1 MALVCPWCHQDIA
14 PATHQCAGLSQSAA
28 ANAKKP
34 FRQRARTL
42 SFFNGTTQPLIRTV
56 PCGIYPGFLRR
67 YDVALQ
73 NWGNDI
79 GARAAQSQWKAFAE
93 RVTLDDLA
101 QFAPAEHI
109 QTINEIWKEIVE
121 FRPYDSVV
129 AGMKDLD
136 SPNHRS
142 SLTRPTE
149 AMFSAHGY
157 AYRCDARKPA
167 SVLKTGFKPAY
178 NFDPPDNVRDTIMHR
193 CTIGAEG
200 IPMSAG
206 FWIGNRDIV
215 NQTSICAARTLRG
228 CGKFPTPESTG
239 LHHFFAFRFDLQ
251 KKGFDTE
258 ARQLQTG
265 GRWLPGEKAF
275 PAISVPEIVA
285 WTRVLKRGSDTG
297 SSAFNTYSYTLLE
310 PVWQYTIHA
319 TAADR
324 QYLDA
329 EIRALAATGS
339 RMGGPGGAAGGV
351 TITVSKAEDFVF
363 GQ

>member
-1 MALVCPWCHQDIA
+1 MAYVCPRCHRDMV
-14 PATHQCAGLSQSAA
+14 PATHQCAGLTQSAA
-28 ANAKKP
+28 ANRKKP
-34 FRQRARTL
+34 FRQQAKL
-42 SFFNGTTQPLIRTV
+42 LNFFNGTTQPLIRTV
-56 PCGIYPGFLRR
+56 PCGIYPGLLRQ

-79 GARAAQSQWKAFAE
+79 GSRIGLSQWKAFADK
-93 RVTLDDLA
+93 VTLADLA
-101 QFAPAEHI
+101 EFAPAEHV

-129 AGMKDLD
+129 AGMKDLGT
-136 SPNHRS
+136 PNHRS

-149 AMFSAHGY
+149 PMFSAHGY

-167 SVLKTGFKPAY
+167 SVLQTGFKPAY
-178 NFDPPDNVRDTIMHR
+178 NFDPPDNVRGTIMHL
-193 CTIGAEG
+193 CTTGGEG

-228 CGKFPTPESTG
+228 CGKFPSPETTG

-275 PAISVPEIVA
+275 PAITVGEIIA
-285 WTRVLKRGSDTG
+285 WTRVMKRGSDTG
-297 SSAFNTYSYTLLE
+297 SSAFNSYSYVLLE
-310 PVWQYTIHA
+310 PVWQYTQHA
-319 TAADR
+319 TDADR

-329 EIRALAATGS
+329 EIAALAATGS
-339 RMGGPGGAAGGV
+339 RMGGIGGAVGSV
-351 TITVSKAEDFVF
+351 TITINKSEDFVV